1 MSPRD
6 LSDLAERGRRV
17 LRLEAEAIHG
27 AASELGDPFARA
39 VELLRSSTGRLIV
52 SGVGK
57 SGLIARKIAATFTS
71 TGTPATFLHPVDSLH
86 GDLGIVGRGDVA
98 ILLSKSGESD
108 DLFGLMQQLERLGV
122 PIIAITGAPDSALA
136 RAAAV
141 VLDAGRAEEACEET
155 LAPTTSTTVALALG
169 DALAVTLLEVKGFRR
184 DEFAALHPGGALGRR
199 LLLRVADVMVTED
212 LPALGPDRP
221 MRECVVLLARKRGTV
236 AVVDQKGSLQGV
248 VTAGDLTR
256 LMEQSDRFLD
266 VPVRDVMTR
275 APKTTTADT
284 HAQAAVSLM
293 ERHGIMALPVLDGGA
308 KVIGMV
314 HLHDLMKAGAV

>member
-1 MSPRD
+1 
-6 LSDLAERGRRV
+6 
-17 LRLEAEAIHG
+17 
-27 AASELGDPFARA
+27 
-39 VELLRSSTGRLIV
+39 
-52 SGVGK
+52 
-57 SGLIARKIAATFTS
+57 
-71 TGTPATFLHPVDSLH
+71 
-86 GDLGIVGRGDVA
+86 VA

-108 DLFGLMQQLERLGV
+108 DLFGLIQQLERLGV

-141 VLDAGRAEEACEET
+141 VLDAGRSEEACEET

-199 LLLRVADVMVTED
+199 LLLRVGDVMVTDD

-236 AVVDQKGSLQGV
+236 AVVDQKGSLEGV

-256 LMEQSDRFLD
+256 LMERSDHFLD

-275 APKTTTADT
+275 SPKTTTADT

-308 KVIGMV
+308 RVIGMV